1 MWEKIQLKHISVRWR
16 TQLMVL
22 FQVGLTVIG
31 FAILLLGL
39 NFVAELMSQQ
49 QRVVAQQQ
57 ITLAEQTQTFEE
69 QRAELIAQ
77 QEAIQQ
83 QANALE
89 LQKAVFEVYQIYP
102 QFLFWRL
109 ASTSSL
115 SDNDTRNG
123 NDAEKNLIAAVEA
136 IQGVDEELA
145 DAIDLFLVD
154 LDDFSSNVGKA
165 IEAFRNDDDQRGR
178 SLVSATQNNV
188 ISMTSMLEVLL
199 FVTDEV
205 VVDAGTLVNES
216 LASLEASVAAVEASG
231 QAMSQSVQ
239 QVSTSNQRT
248 VEEVQSR
255 QRQVILVL
263 VVISVVSVLVGML
276 LSRSIVNP
284 LYRLKRKI
292 EDIDQQSDL
301 TLQVDDSRHDDIGS
315 IASSVNSMLAS
326 FRAMVEEVRTGASVI
341 SSETDVQTGNNRQ
354 VRDALS
360 NLNVEVDSVA
370 TAINEMTATVL
381 GINDI
386 TSGAADA
393 ANDGTQLCQQSQQQL
408 GQSSERITELNARL
422 ADASARLSQ
431 LVSQT
436 EKIYAVVDVIQ
447 GISEQTNLLA
457 LNAAIEA
464 ARAGEQGRGFAVV
477 ADEVRTLA
485 QRTDQSTAEIKVM
498 VEQFAKEVSTTVEAV
513 ENANGSAVSA
523 QQNSDSALDF
533 IVQLLTSMQNIQ
545 QMNEQIS
552 QSTQEQTEATAAIDS
567 SVTRISELLA
577 GIAEKASQMSDAMLR
592 LNESTQSLED
602 KSGQFKC

>member
-49 QRVVAQQQ
+49 QRVVDQQQ

-165 IEAFRNDDDQRGR
+165 IDAFRNDDDQRGR

-485 QRTDQSTAEIKVM
+485 QRTDQSTAEIKIM

-523 QQNSDSALDF
+523 QQNSDSAFDF

>member
-49 QRVVAQQQ
+49 QRVVDQQQ

-457 LNAAIEA
+457 LNA
-464 ARAGEQGRGFAVV
+464 
-477 ADEVRTLA
+477 
-485 QRTDQSTAEIKVM
+485 
-498 VEQFAKEVSTTVEAV
+498 
-513 ENANGSAVSA
+513 
-523 QQNSDSALDF
+523 
-533 IVQLLTSMQNIQ
+533 
-545 QMNEQIS
+545 
-552 QSTQEQTEATAAIDS
+552 
-567 SVTRISELLA
+567 
-577 GIAEKASQMSDAMLR
+577 
-592 LNESTQSLED
+592 
-602 KSGQFKC
+602 

>member
-49 QRVVAQQQ
+49 QRVVDQQQ

-115 SDNDTRNG
+115 SDNDTSNG

-523 QQNSDSALDF
+523 QQNSDSAFDF

>member
-1 MWEKIQLKHISVRWR
+1 
-16 TQLMVL
+16 MVL

-49 QRVVAQQQ
+49 QRVVDQQQ

-523 QQNSDSALDF
+523 QQNSDSAFDF

>member
-1 MWEKIQLKHISVRWR
+1 
-16 TQLMVL
+16 MVL

-49 QRVVAQQQ
+49 QRVVDQQQ

-165 IEAFRNDDDQRGR
+165 IDAFRNDDDQRGR

-301 TLQVDDSRHDDIGS
+301 TLQADDSRHDDIGS

-408 GQSSERITELNARL
+408 GQSSERITELNAKL

-523 QQNSDSALDF
+523 QQNSDSAFDF

-545 QMNEQIS
+545 KMNEQIS

>member
-49 QRVVAQQQ
+49 QRVVDQQQ

-370 TAINEMTATVL
+370 TAINEMTATIL

-523 QQNSDSALDF
+523 QQNSDSAFDF

>member
-1 MWEKIQLKHISVRWR
+1 MWEKIQLKHLSVRWR

-22 FQVGLTVIG
+22 LQVGLTIIG
-31 FAILLLGL
+31 FTILLLGL

-49 QRVVAQQQ
+49 QKVVDQQQ
-57 ITLAEQTQTFEE
+57 ATLAEQTQTFEE

-248 VEEVQSR
+248 VVEVQSR

-301 TLQVDDSRHDDIGS
+301 TLQADDSRHDDIGS

-326 FRAMVEEVRTGASVI
+326 FRVMVEEVRTGASVI
-341 SSETDVQTGNNRQ
+341 SGETDVQTGNNRQ

-386 TSGAADA
+386 TSSAADA

-408 GQSSERITELNARL
+408 GQSSERITELNAKL

-431 LVSQT
+431 LVVQT

-523 QQNSDSALDF
+523 QQNSDSAFDF

-545 QMNEQIS
+545 QMNAQIS

-602 KSGQFKC
+602 KSGQFKF

>member
-49 QRVVAQQQ
+49 QRVVDQQQ

-523 QQNSDSALDF
+523 QQNSDSAFDF